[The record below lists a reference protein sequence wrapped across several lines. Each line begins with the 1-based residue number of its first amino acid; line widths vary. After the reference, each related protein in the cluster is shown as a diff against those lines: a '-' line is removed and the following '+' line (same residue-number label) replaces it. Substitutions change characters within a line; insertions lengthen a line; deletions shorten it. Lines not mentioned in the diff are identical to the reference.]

1 MTPFAK
7 GRLTLRVI
15 PATIPSATPYC
26 GQSGLEGSVMGDA
39 SYASKGLRV
48 VLLGTGTPNAE
59 PDRSGPSVAIVV
71 GDASYLVDCGP
82 GVVRRATAA
91 QAVGI
96 EALEPKKLTR
106 LFLTHLHSD
115 HTAGYPDLILT
126 PWVLDREEPLEVY
139 GPTGTQAMTEHIL
152 AAYSEDIRDRLSGL
166 EPIEAGGYLAQ
177 AHEIKSG
184 VVYEDDQVTVEAFPV
199 VHGSL
204 PSFGY
209 KFRAPDRII
218 VISGDTAPTET
229 VVKAVRGCDVLI
241 HEVYSSSRFE
251 LLPPA
256 WRRYHSKMHTSTRD
270 LAEIAAEARPGL
282 VILYH
287 QLSWGATEEELLA
300 EIRDRYD
307 GHVVSG
313 QDLDV
318 Y

>member
-1 MTPFAK
+1 MAEAP
-7 GRLTLRVI
+7 
-15 PATIPSATPYC
+15 
-26 GQSGLEGSVMGDA
+26 GDLH
-39 SYASKGLRV
+39 SSKI

-71 GDASYLVDCGP
+71 GDTPYLVDCGP

-96 EALEPKKLTR
+96 EALEPRKLTR

-126 PWVLDREEPLEVY
+126 PWALDREEPLEVY
-139 GPTGTQAMTEHIL
+139 GPPGTQAMTEHIL
-152 AAYSEDIRDRLSGL
+152 AAYAEDIRDRLSGL
-166 EPIEAGGYLAQ
+166 EPIEEGGYLAQ
-177 AHEIKSG
+177 AHEIGTG
-184 VVYEDDQVTVEAFPV
+184 VVYQDAWVRVEAFAV

-209 KFRAPDRII
+209 KFQTPDRTM
-218 VISGDTAPTET
+218 VISGDTAATGVLVE
-229 VVKAVRGCDVLI
+229 AARGCDVLI

-251 LLPPA
+251 RLPPA
-256 WRRYHSKMHTSTRD
+256 WRRYHSSMHTSTRE
-270 LAEIAAEARPGL
+270 LAEIASEARPGL
-282 VILYH
+282 VVLYH
-287 QLSWGATEEELLA
+287 QLFWGATEEELLA
-300 EIRDRYD
+300 EIREQYD

-313 QDLDV
+313 KDLDV